1 MTSGISLNNYCQ
13 LDVVRVAYA
22 PEFMVI
28 LISVWL
34 VDFSSLTEL
43 ELSNSINYQSEL
55 TQAAFYDYRAWG
67 YFS

>member
-1 MTSGISLNNYCQ
+1 
-13 LDVVRVAYA
+13 
-22 PEFMVI
+22 MVI

-43 ELSNSINYQSEL
+43 ELSNSINYQSER